1 MWMDRGLAL
10 ASGSAA
16 EVVRRFGCWL
26 GMVAVAVLCGC
37 QQPGPTLEIIRQPAS
52 VTVQDGAQVV
62 FSTAATGGGA
72 FEYQW
77 MRNGKDIAGATAADY
92 AVTLTYADNGASYT
106 CYVTNDL
113 HGARYTSAATA
124 TVTPT
129 AVVFVLPGSLN
140 VSAVAGS
147 AVVFSSPLA
156 SGSLPRAFQWNRNGL
171 AIAGA
176 TQPEYALPSALPADN
191 GAQFNLTVTNPA
203 GAFAGPSFVLT
214 VTP

>member
-1 MWMDRGLAL
+1 MWMDRGLDL
-10 ASGSAA
+10 ASVNAA
-16 EVVRRFGCWL
+16 EVARRFGCWL
-26 GMVAVAVLCGC
+26 AMAAVAVLCGC
-37 QQPGPTLEIIRQPAS
+37 QRPGPLLEITKQPAS
-52 VTVQDGAQVV
+52 VTVQDGERVV

-72 FEYQW
+72 FTYQW
-77 MRNGKDIAGATAADY
+77 IRNGKDIPGATAADY

-106 CYVTNDL
+106 CFVVADINR
-113 HGARYTSAATA
+113 GKYTSAAIA

-129 AVVFVLPGSLN
+129 AVVFVLPDSLN
-140 VSAVAGS
+140 VSVAAGS
-147 AVVFSSPLA
+147 TVVFSSPVA

-171 AIAGA
+171 AIADA
-176 TQPEYALPSALPADN
+176 TQPEYTLPSALPADN